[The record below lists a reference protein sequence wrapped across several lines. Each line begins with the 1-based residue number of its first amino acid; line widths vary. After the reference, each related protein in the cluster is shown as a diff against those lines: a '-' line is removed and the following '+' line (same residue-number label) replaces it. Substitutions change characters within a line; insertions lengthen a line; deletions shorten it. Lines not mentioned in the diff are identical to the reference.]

1 MGSPLGRRGDPT
13 VDSRART
20 SPARGV
26 ASEAGR
32 TFDMATIA
40 STQALSL
47 VATRA
52 RAAGAD
58 AGATAPARVASKP
71 RAIRS
76 IGRVVARVAV
86 GARARGVATRASAG
100 DDTEKEA
107 AKGTLDSLSS
117 ILGID
122 PEEEAAKQ
130 RAEEERI
137 EREVMAAKKEQE
149 EARAARATGADAS
162 KPNVINRAASSSS
175 GDGDA
180 RASERAIAALS
191 YLLPLLDGLKYS
203 KFLLLQ
209 FPLFGLALL
218 PLKPAIDLWFSLG
231 FLQILVF
238 FGLYLGVVQ
247 NREMSYFA
255 RFNAQQAVLLDILLI
270 VPDVLARLVSGLGG
284 DDALLTGGPG
294 LEAQVLMYN
303 TVFLYVY
310 LTSVVGVGASALGK
324 SVKLP
329 LVGDAA
335 ESQTDARG

>member
-1 MGSPLGRRGDPT
+1 
-13 VDSRART
+13 
-20 SPARGV
+20 
-26 ASEAGR
+26 
-32 TFDMATIA
+32 MATIA

-52 RAAGAD
+52 RAAGAG

-71 RAIRS
+71 RAVRS
-76 IGRVVARVAV
+76 IGRGVARVAV
-86 GARARGVATRASAG
+86 GARARGVAARASAG
-100 DDTEKEA
+100 DDTEKTA

-130 RAEEERI
+130 RAEEERV

-149 EARAARATGADAS
+149 EARAARASNADAS
-162 KPNVINRAASSSS
+162 KPNVINRAASSSSS

-218 PLKPAIDLWFSLG
+218 PLKPAIDLWYSLG

-270 VPDVLARLVSGLGG
+270 VPDVLARLASGLGG
-284 DDALLTGGPG
+284 DDAMLTGGPG

-310 LTSVVGVGASALGK
+310 LTSVVGAGASALGK

-335 ESQTDARG
+335 ESQTDMRG

>member
-13 VDSRART
+13 VDSQRAHFTRT
-20 SPARGV
+20 RRRVGSRANVRHGDHRLHTGALARRD
-26 ASEAGR
+26 ARAP
-32 TFDMATIA
+32 
-40 STQALSL
+40 
-47 VATRA
+47 RA
-52 RAAGAD
+52 RARARPPRARRVEASRSPLDRSRRRARRGRRAR
-58 AGATAPARVASKP
+58 ARVA
-71 RAIRS
+71 
-76 IGRVVARVAV
+76 
-86 GARARGVATRASAG
+86 ARATAG